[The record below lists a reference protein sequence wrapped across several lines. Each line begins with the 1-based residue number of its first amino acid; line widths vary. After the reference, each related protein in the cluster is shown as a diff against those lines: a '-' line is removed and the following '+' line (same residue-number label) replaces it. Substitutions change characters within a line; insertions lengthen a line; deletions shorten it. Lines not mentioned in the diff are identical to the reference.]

1 MPENP
6 STQLFAIIQH
16 CWRAERAP
24 TQKEYERALEIH
36 TTYDDRSFNK
46 APSKK
51 KRAKAKR

>member
-16 CWRAERAP
+16 CWRNERAP
-24 TQKEYERALEIH
+24 TLAEYKRALAINL
-36 TTYDDRSFNK
+36 TYDDRSFNK
-46 APSKK
+46 APSKR

>member
-6 STQLFAIIQH
+6 STQLFAILQH
-16 CWRAERAP
+16 CWQTGKAP
-24 TQKEYERALEIH
+24 TLAEYKRALSIH

-51 KRAKAKR
+51 KKAKR